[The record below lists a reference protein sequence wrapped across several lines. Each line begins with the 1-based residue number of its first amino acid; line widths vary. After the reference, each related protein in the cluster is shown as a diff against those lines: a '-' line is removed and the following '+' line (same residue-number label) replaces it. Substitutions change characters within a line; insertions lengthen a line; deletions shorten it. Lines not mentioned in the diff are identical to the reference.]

1 LKRIPTIRCNNGGH
15 FRLQYSNKLTHMAKK
30 RIARDN
36 TVTRAFLDAGEYLS
50 LHMEDS
56 IYFAVR
62 NMISRVE
69 IEADR

>member
-1 LKRIPTIRCNNGGH
+1 
-15 FRLQYSNKLTHMAKK
+15 MAKK
-30 RIARDN
+30 KESQEN

-62 NMISRVE
+62 NMINRVE

>member
-1 LKRIPTIRCNNGGH
+1 
-15 FRLQYSNKLTHMAKK
+15 MAKK